1 MARGG
6 GTTVAVTSEN
16 SVATSPWELTK
27 SRGNS
32 TASGQIESARILSE
46 LGGQDKS
53 NGIWL
58 VVGA

>member
-1 MARGG
+1 M
-6 GTTVAVTSEN
+6 AVTREN
-16 SVATSPWELTK
+16 SVATPPGELTK

-32 TASGQIESARILSE
+32 TTSGWIESARVSLEPSGRDE
-46 LGGQDKS
+46 S

>member
-1 MARGG
+1 M
-6 GTTVAVTSEN
+6 AVTREN
-16 SVATSPWELTK
+16 SVATPPWQLTK

-32 TASGQIESARILSE
+32 TASGQIESARVLSE
-46 LGGQDKS
+46 LGEQDES